1 MTCFLLLNFFIS
13 RAAEEIERNIYFFSI
28 ASMPRKETN
37 AMKVS
42 SNSNSSSSK
51 SNNISS
57 SSSNSN
63 SISFSNS
70 NSSISFSN
78 NNNLMS
84 CAASAYPTAS
94 FT

>member
-42 SNSNSSSSK
+42 SNSSSSK